1 MVECWQAWRGP
12 PNGLGGHGAGYLPD
26 PGGYMDQ
33 PAAMIEAFR
42 IMSAADA
49 ALGK

>member
-1 MVECWQAWRGP
+1 MLECWQAWRG
-12 PNGLGGHGAGYLPD
+12 GGFGAGYLPD
-26 PGGYMDQ
+26 RGGYMDQ

-49 ALGK
+49 EMEPRR